1 MSDHRRTPGR
11 KAYVLPGWFLTFT
24 AAACVVGLLGLGWV
38 VMLAPDDE
46 EPADPSAATSTP
58 TPTPSPTPSASPT
71 PTASPTPSPKPKPKP
86 KVSRKDVDV
95 TVLNATRTTGLAR
108 QVSARVRAAGWTV
121 ASVGDWRTGAA
132 QTAVHFPRGRKAEAR
147 LLAKDL
153 GIDAVLPS
161 TSGMRSDRLTVI
173 LLGLP

>member
-11 KAYVLPGWFLTFT
+11 KAYVLPGWFLTLT
-24 AAACVVGLLGLGWV
+24 AAACVAGLLGLGWV
-38 VMLAPDDE
+38 VFFAPDDE
-46 EPADPSAATSTP
+46 PTPTASTATSTPTPTP
-58 TPTPSPTPSASPT
+58 TPTPSPTPTASESPT
-71 PTASPTPSPKPKPKP
+71 PKPKPKP
-86 KVSRKDVDV
+86 KVSRKSIDVA
-95 TVLNATRTTGLAR
+95 VLNATRTTGLAR
-108 QVSARVRAAGWTV
+108 QVATRVRAAGWTV
-121 ASVGDWRTGAA
+121 AAVGNWRTGAS

-153 GIDAVLPS
+153 DIDAVLPS

>member
-1 MSDHRRTPGR
+1 VSDHRRTPGR
-11 KAYVLPGWFLTFT
+11 KAYVLPGWFLTLT
-24 AAACVVGLLGLGWV
+24 VAACVVGLLGLGWV

-46 EPADPSAATSTP
+46 DPPDTSAATSTP
-58 TPTPSPTPSASPT
+58 TPTPSPTPSPT
-71 PTASPTPSPKPKPKP
+71 PTPTTSPTPKPKPKP
-86 KVSRKDVDV
+86 KPEVTRKDIDV

-121 ASVGDWRTGAA
+121 ASVGNWRTGAS

-161 TSGMRSDRLTVI
+161 TNGMRSDRLTVI

>member
-1 MSDHRRTPGR
+1 VSDHRRTPGR
-11 KAYVLPGWFLTFT
+11 KAYVLPGWFLALT
-24 AAACVVGLLGLGWV
+24 AAACVAGVLGLAWV
-38 VMLAPDDE
+38 VFFAPDDDS
-46 EPADPSAATSTP
+46 PPTQSAATSTP
-58 TPTPSPTPSASPT
+58 TATPSPTPSPT
-71 PTASPTPSPKPKPKP
+71 PTASPTPKPKPKPKP
-86 KVSRKDVDV
+86 KPAVNRKSIDV

-121 ASVGDWRTGAA
+121 ASVGNWRTGAA
-132 QTAVHFPRGRKAEAR
+132 QTAVHFPGGRKAEAR

-161 TSGMRSDRLTVI
+161 TRGMRSDRLTVI